1 MGAIVK
7 LYVRTVCKLNKCLM
21 PVTGICDSIGIGG
34 ESVVIESSREVVV
47 VAESKRNTHP
57 AGTSQYALGTCC
69 VVRVPSGRAL
79 RL

>member
-7 LYVRTVCKLNKCLM
+7 LYVRTVRKLNKCLM
-21 PVTGICDSIGIGG
+21 SVTGICDSIGIVG

-47 VAESKRNTHP
+47 VAESKRNTH
-57 AGTSQYALGTCC
+57 YALGTCC